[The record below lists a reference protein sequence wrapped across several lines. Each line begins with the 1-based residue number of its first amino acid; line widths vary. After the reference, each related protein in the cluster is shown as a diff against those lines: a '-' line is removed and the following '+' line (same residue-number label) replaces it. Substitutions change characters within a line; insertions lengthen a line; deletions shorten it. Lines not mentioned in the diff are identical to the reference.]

1 MKKCRTRRAFTL
13 IELLI
18 VIAIIGV
25 LVSLLLPAVQAAR
38 ETARPASCL
47 NNLRQ
52 MGVALHNY
60 ESTHRWFP
68 PADIP
73 GWGKTTGASYGVQYT
88 DDGGNGLA
96 GWGWGALLLPLVE
109 QGNLATEIRYDLPC
123 WATENAQAGNAQI
136 PLSPWLSCSLSR

>member
-38 ETARPASCL
+38 ENARRASCL

-60 ESTHRWFP
+60 ESTYRCFP
-68 PADIP
+68 PAYIQ
-73 GWGKTTGASYGVQYT
+73 GSGKTTGTSYGVQYP
-88 DDGGNGLA
+88 DDGWNGLT
-96 GWGWGALLLPLVE
+96 GWGWGALLLPFVDR
-109 QGNLATEIRYDLPC
+109 G
-123 WATENAQAGNAQI
+123 
-136 PLSPWLSCSLSR
+136 